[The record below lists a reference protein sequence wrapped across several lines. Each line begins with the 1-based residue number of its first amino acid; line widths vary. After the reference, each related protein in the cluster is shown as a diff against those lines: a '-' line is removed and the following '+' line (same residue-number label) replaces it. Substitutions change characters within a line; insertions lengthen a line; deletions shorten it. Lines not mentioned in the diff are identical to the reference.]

1 MKEKW
6 SAQKQQCCCLVCSL
20 RGNAAGNLA
29 YLGALLVSRFLF
41 VVRTVS
47 IFVVLIHCFSCL
59 LTFCLS
65 KVSTCRLSS
74 SSSSSSCFI
83 ITACCFQCRF
93 LIDNRLYPI
102 PNVSLFSLMLSESSG
117 NDCLNKIFSSIN
129 YITCNI
135 LLPSLH
141 LPFDCFISFRGF

>member
-6 SAQKQQCCCLVCSL
+6 SAQKQQCCSLVCSL
-20 RGNAAGNLA
+20 RGNTAGNLA

-47 IFVVLIHCFSCL
+47 IFAVLNHYCFSCL

-65 KVSTCRLSS
+65 KVSTCHLS

-83 ITACCFQCRF
+83 ITACYFQCRF

-102 PNVSLFSLMLSESSG
+102 PNVSLFSLMLSDSSW
-117 NDCLNKIFSSIN
+117 NDCINKIFSSIN
-129 YITCNI
+129 YITYNI
-135 LLPSLH
+135 LLPTLP